1 MWRSARSPDAAL
13 GCSGSR
19 VRRQGQGSDVHEGA
33 ALPDGSVLPLRE
45 QPDDDPR
52 GFDGNP
58 LLSGVRRA
66 DLEAQAYAEML
77 GRQSW
82 HWFVTLTFRP
92 SHEGRSG
99 GMHPEKADK
108 AFRVLVSKINRSI
121 YGTRWY
127 KRDET
132 QLVWA
137 RGQEF
142 HKSGRIHFHAV
153 MADPRNDLNAL
164 ARRMQWVDWW
174 WQEFGI
180 ARIERPESQAD
191 ICGYVSKYVTK
202 DGEVDF
208 SPNFGRV
215 VPPAL
220 QFRDAATPKRTSN
233 TSAPGEVAMRTS
245 GQQNGTASAASRCL
259 TLPLRPEFAIHHQ
272 SITRAE
278 RENENGEDY
287 DQGPGDH
294 P

>member
-1 MWRSARSPDAAL
+1 MPD
-13 GCSGSR
+13 
-19 VRRQGQGSDVHEGA
+19 DGA
-33 ALPDGSVLPLRE
+33 GALPDGAVLPVRGRA
-45 QPDDDPR
+45 DDDPR
-52 GFDGNP
+52 GWNGVTVLP
-58 LLSGVRRA
+58 VVRRVDPHA
-66 DLEAQAYAEML
+66 AAYAEVL

-92 SHEGRSG
+92 KHESRSG

-108 AFRVLVSKINRSI
+108 AFRVLVSKVNRHI

-153 MADPRNDLNAL
+153 MADPRNDLNTL
-164 ARRMQWVDWW
+164 TRRMDWVDWW
-174 WQEFGI
+174 WKEFGI
-180 ARIERPESQAD
+180 ARIERPQSQDD
-191 ICGYVSKYVTK
+191 ICRYVSKYVVK

-220 QFRDAATPKRTSN
+220 EFRNLAPPSRTRN
-233 TSAPGEVAMRTS
+233 TTAPGEVAMRTP
-245 GQQNGTASAASRCL
+245 GQENGSREASRCL
-259 TLPLRPEFAIHHQ
+259 TLPLRPEFAVNHQ
-272 SITRAE
+272 SITRQE
-278 RENENGEDY
+278 SENEHGEDH
-287 DQGPGDH
+287 DQRRSGNEE
-294 P
+294 